1 MEELEALGPDDVRGA
16 LEAMLLVSVD
26 PVSAATLAKAVGVT
40 PGQAQEALARLS
52 AEYADAGRGIQLR
65 EVAGGWRLYTHPA
78 HHELVEAYIQS
89 WDTHRL
95 TQAALETL
103 AVVAYNQPATREGV
117 RAVRGVNSDSAISSL
132 VDKGL
137 VREMGRSESGAILY
151 GTTQAFLEK
160 FGLRSTREL
169 PPLEQF
175 APDEETRQ
183 LIRDRLSGQRS
194 QATLDEL
201 DEDVSDEDDWPEPT
215 GEQAGVDEGVSTDW
229 PDEEGEPR

>member
-1 MEELEALGPDDVRGA
+1 MSELAELGPDDVRGA

-26 PVSAATLAKAVGVT
+26 PVSAQTLAKAVGVM
-40 PGQAQEALARLS
+40 PSEAQAALAELS
-52 AEYADAGRGIQLR
+52 AEYARCGRGFQLR

-78 HHELVEAYIQS
+78 HHELVEAFIQS

-103 AVVAYNQPATREGV
+103 AVIAYNQPATREGV
-117 RAVRGVNSDSAISSL
+117 RAVRGVNSDSAIASL

-137 VREMGRSESGAILY
+137 VRELGKSDSGATLF
-151 GTTQAFLEK
+151 GTTQTFLEK
-160 FGLRSTREL
+160 FGLRSPRDL

-175 APDEETRQ
+175 APDEQTRQ
-183 LIRDRLSGQRS
+183 LIRERLSGQRS

-201 DEDVSDEDDWPEPT
+201 AEDVA
-215 GEQAGVDEGVSTDW
+215 EQDEGIDLGI
-229 PDEEGEPR
+229 DEREDV